1 VSRRPSLVA
10 ALLLSS
16 HPVPGAAVTAVALT
30 LAIAVGLEPW
40 RIVVVTLA
48 FAANQL
54 SIGWSNDWI
63 DAERDRV
70 SGRRDKPVA
79 RGDIEPV
86 TVRTAAFAA
95 LAVSALLAFLLGPA
109 AGAAHLVFV
118 LSAWAYNAG
127 LKSTA
132 LSVVPYVV
140 SFGLLPAVVTL
151 AAPEPRFAAW
161 WALLA
166 GALLGV
172 AAHFT
177 NVLPD
182 LEDDSRTG
190 VRGLPHRLGLRGAGI
205 TAFAALA
212 LGAAV
217 VAAGS
222 GGAPAVVGLSIVLLL
237 SAIGVILVVRRRIS
251 RALFVLVLV
260 AALVLVA
267 MLAASGGRVGA

>member
-1 VSRRPSLVA
+1 MRVPIALV
-10 ALLLSS
+10 LSS
-16 HPVPGAAVTAVALT
+16 HPVPAAAVTAVAFT
-30 LAIAVGLEPW
+30 LAIATGLEPW
-40 RIVVVTLA
+40 RVGVVTLA

-63 DAERDRV
+63 DADRDRA

-79 RGDIEPV
+79 RGDVGIP
-86 TVRTAAFAA
+86 TVRAAAVVAA
-95 LAVSALLAFLLGPA
+95 VVAVLLGFLLGPA
-109 AGAAHLVFV
+109 AGLVHLVFV
-118 LSAWAYNAG
+118 ASAWAYNAG
-127 LKSTA
+127 LKSTI
-132 LSVVPYVV
+132 LSVLPYVV

-151 AAPEPRFAAW
+151 AAPEPRFATW

-182 LEDDSRTG
+182 LDDDSKTG

-205 TAFAALA
+205 SAFGALA
-212 LGAAV
+212 LGAVV
-217 VAAGS
+217 VAVGT
-222 GGAPAVVGLSIVLLL
+222 GGPFAVVGCVLVLLV
-237 SAIGVILVVRRRIS
+237 AVAGCALVLRGRIS
-251 RALFVLVLV
+251 RRLFVLVLV

-267 MLAASGGRVGA
+267 MLAAGGASLAV

>member
-1 VSRRPSLVA
+1 MSRRPPLLA

-16 HPVPGAAVTAVALT
+16 HPVPGAAVTAVALA

-40 RIVVVTLA
+40 RVVVVTA
-48 FAANQL
+48 VFAANQL

-79 RGDIEPV
+79 RGDIEPA
-86 TVRTAAFAA
+86 TVRTAAGGA
-95 LAVSALLAFLLGPA
+95 LALSALLAFVLGPA
-109 AGAAHLVFV
+109 AGLAHLVFV

-132 LSVVPYVV
+132 LSVAPYVL

-190 VRGLPHRLGLRGAGI
+190 VLGLPHRLGLRVAGVV
-205 TAFAALA
+205 AFGALA
-212 LGAAV
+212 AGAAV

-222 GGAPAVVGLSIVLLL
+222 GGAPAIAGLAVVLAL
-237 SAIGVILVVRRRIS
+237 AAAGVVLVVRRRIT

-267 MLAASGGRVGA
+267 MLAASGGRVAA

>member
-1 VSRRPSLVA
+1 MSRRPPLVA

-16 HPVPGAAVTAVALT
+16 HPVPGVAVTAVALT
-30 LAIAVGLEPW
+30 LAISVGLEPW
-40 RIVVVTLA
+40 RVAVVTLA
-48 FAANQL
+48 FAANHL

-63 DAERDRV
+63 DAERDRI

-79 RGDIEPV
+79 RGDIEPG
-86 TVRTAAFAA
+86 TVRTAAVAA
-95 LAVSALLAFLLGPA
+95 LALSVLLAFTLGPA

-132 LSVVPYVV
+132 LSVVPYIV

-151 AAPEPRFAAW
+151 AAPEPRFAVW
-161 WALLA
+161 WAVLA

-190 VRGLPHRLGLRGAGI
+190 VRGLPHRLGLRAAG
-205 TAFAALA
+205 TVAFGALA
-212 LGAAV
+212 LGALV
-217 VAAGS
+217 VAVGS
-222 GGAPAVVGLSIVLLL
+222 
-237 SAIGVILVVRRRIS
+237 
-251 RALFVLVLV
+251 
-260 AALVLVA
+260 
-267 MLAASGGRVGA
+267 